1 MSKES
6 QEVLNIQKYFLVKD
20 IKVNNSDHV
29 YQWNKYITDNQID
42 R

>member
-29 YQWNKYITDNQID
+29 FQ
-42 R
+42 